1 MDYII
6 KRQYKN
12 IIKPK
17 NYIFNILRNRYILY
31 NNTKYLYD
39 LIQYYN
45 IELYIEISTCPEFE
59 SNIIK
64 RKLQIYD
71 NTFIVNNFSIFDN
84 KYNNLYLK
92 IYTDTNNVLETELV
106 KLTNTSYMFYPPF
119 FDNEE
124 LTLIENNKLIWNPK
138 KIEIFEKILN
148 LKLKK
153 HKKFIFCNFILIT
166 ISIFLFFILYL
177 LIRI

>member
-64 RKLQIYD
+64 RKLQIYN
-71 NTFIVNNFSIFDN
+71 NTFVVNNFSIFDH

-92 IYTDTNNVLETELV
+92 IYTNINNILETELV

-119 FDNEE
+119 IDNEE
-124 LTLIENNKLIWNPK
+124 LTLIENNQLIWNPK
-138 KIEIFEKILN
+138 KTEIFEKILN
-148 LKLKK
+148 LKLEKYKK
-153 HKKFIFCNFILIT
+153 YILFNSFILIT
-166 ISIFLFFILYL
+166 ISILLFYIIFIN
-177 LIRI
+177 